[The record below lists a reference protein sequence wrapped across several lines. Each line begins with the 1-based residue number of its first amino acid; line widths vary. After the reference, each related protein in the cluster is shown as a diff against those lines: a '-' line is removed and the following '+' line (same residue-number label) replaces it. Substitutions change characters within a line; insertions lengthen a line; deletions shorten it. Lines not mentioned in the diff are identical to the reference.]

1 MQGDFSSWFKS
12 NREKNYN
19 SVLMQQGRVIL
30 DADWNEQVDIQKH
43 IRETEAID
51 VVGRCGA
58 PIDIAGFKVEVAPGG
73 RDLTL
78 SSGRMYLDG
87 ILCELEGHLGYF
99 EDVLFPSENQAKLS
113 TLNIDDMALEE
124 GQWIEISVKDDLQHQ
139 VLRIEEIDDEEL
151 ILTFNEMV
159 NEDLSEEAAS
169 SGIYIKI
176 FFKIE
181 DRPDINVGA
190 PGTYL
195 AHLDVWDRHI
205 TAVEDDDIREKALG
219 GPDTATRVKTE
230 WRVKLMPC
238 DLEKISCLE
247 ASLKLKDLTDPG
259 DSRLAVR
266 LQPAQKES
274 AKDPCE
280 VLSGAAYRGLEN
292 QLYRVEIHEPGEVGE
307 ATFKW
312 SQNNGA
318 IAFAIVDFIPDES
331 EDDESEIDD
340 SDDEFHKLKLRQLG
354 WDQELRIHKDD
365 WVEVLGDETELLGL
379 PGTLARVED
388 IDEADLILTLTADVA
403 KHVNESNPKVR
414 RWDLNESG
422 LEESLLINGIPT
434 EAASEDETDSK
445 DDGWIELED
454 GIEVS
459 FKAGDIYRT
468 GDFWLIPARNSGE
481 IEWPHEENDFVPK
494 FGIQHHN
501 CLLAI
506 LNRNQEGTW
515 SLEKDCRKLFPPL
528 TDMVFLSYVGGEGQE
543 GMPGEELPSPLQVRV
558 HRGGR
563 PFEGAEVNFEI
574 VKGKGKIR
582 EKPEDVYVD
591 GPITVT
597 TDGDGIARCLWEFG
611 DDQPDGDLI
620 WIEQVKATLLYPGQE
635 HPPSIQFNANASAA
649 SLSYVGGDGQDAMP
663 GKELPAP
670 LQARVFVGGYPLKN
684 AKVEFEIVKG
694 KGKIREKPDDDYVAG
709 PITVTT
715 ESDGIARCLW
725 EFGDDQPE
733 DGLIWI
739 ERVKATLLYPEME
752 HPPSIQF
759 NANASAASLSYV
771 GGDGQ
776 EAMPGEELPAPLQ
789 ARVFVGGYPLKNAE
803 VEFRIAKG
811 GGELREAGGVFSGQ
825 NNVTFI
831 TGEDGIATCFWKFG
845 DDRPQADLVWI
856 EQVEATLINPKQEHS
871 PSTLFS
877 ATAIPL
883 SLSYVGGDGQEAMP
897 GDWLP
902 APLQVRASRGER
914 PVEGAKITFEIIEG
928 QGVLDPAGGPVL
940 TGMDGI
946 AQCICRFEE
955 VLESPC
961 LRVRAML
968 IDIVSPDENGNPS
981 HPSIIF
987 NANTSVAEEVA
998 YSPPREC
1005 LQLDGVET
1013 VRDAIN
1019 GLCRQV
1025 SFSCVGGDGQE
1036 AMPGY
1041 ELPGPFRVRVA
1052 RGSYPVTGAK
1062 VKFKIEPEKGQ
1073 LRETS
1078 GGTGGDELEVSTD
1091 ENGIAT
1097 CFCKLD
1103 ENAAIEAKLIEPTP
1117 TDQSPITF
1125 NANTSMA
1132 EEVAYS
1138 PPGECLQLDGVETV
1152 RDAINGLCRQ
1162 VSFSC
1167 VGGDGQETMPGTEL
1181 PGPFRVRVARGS
1193 YPVTGA
1199 KVKFKIE
1206 PEKGELR
1213 KDNGETGEELD
1224 VPTDDDGIATCF
1236 CSRLDENAAIE
1247 AKLMAPTPTDQSPL
1261 LFYANVSVAG
1271 QVAYDPVSC
1280 PHLSRART
1288 VQAAIDGLCR
1298 IIPVEASR
1306 LIEASRPAKASRV
1319 VWVHGNSLQVER
1331 LEGEISVKRE
1341 NDGTLVELT
1350 EGSKARMHFSIPTT
1364 TAIGGSSFTQA
1375 DEVLLRLKCSDKDFV
1390 IDVSIYD
1397 GEKLIRDAEVPAQDN
1412 WETIHIRPIDV
1423 PISTGLGISIQVE
1436 GINEDRR
1443 IKFSAAGCQFSAKQ

>member
-1 MQGDFSSWFKS
+1 MKGDFTGFKFDPKKHYS
-12 NREKNYN
+12 

-30 DADWNEQVDIQKH
+30 DADWNEQADIQKH
-43 IRETEAID
+43 IRETEAVD

-58 PIDIAGFKVEVAPGG
+58 PIDFAGFKVEVAPDG

-78 SSGRMYLDG
+78 SSGRMYVDG
-87 ILCELEGHLGYF
+87 ILIELDGYLGYF
-99 EDVLFPSENQAKLS
+99 EHVTFPSENQAKLS
-113 TLNIDDMALEE
+113 TLNIDDMGLEE

-139 VLRIEEIDDEEL
+139 VLKIEEIDAAEL
-151 ILTFNEMV
+151 ILTFNETV
-159 NEDLSEEAAS
+159 NEDLRAAATS

-181 DRPDINVGA
+181 DQPIIQPIIDVE
-190 PGTYL
+190 PPETYL
-195 AHLDVWDRHI
+195 AYLDAWDRHI

-238 DLEKISCLE
+238 ELENISCRE

-274 AKDPCE
+274 AKDPCAI
-280 VLSGAAYRGLEN
+280 LSGTAYRGLEN

-312 SQNNGA
+312 SRNNGA
-318 IAFAIVDFIPDES
+318 IAFAIADFIEDES
-331 EDDESEIDD
+331 TDEESENVE
-340 SDDEFHKLKLRQLG
+340 SETEYHKVKLQQLG

-365 WVEVLGDETELLGL
+365 WVEVLGDETELLGV

-388 IDEADLILTLTADVA
+388 IDEADLILTLAADVA
-403 KHVNESNPKVR
+403 KHVKESNPKVR
-414 RWDLNESG
+414 RWDLNESK

-434 EAASEDETDSK
+434 ETDSEDG
-445 DDGWIELED
+445 GWIELED
-454 GIEVS
+454 GIEVC
-459 FKAGDIYRT
+459 FKAGDHYRT
-468 GDFWLIPARNSGE
+468 GDYWLIPARNTGD
-481 IEWPHEENDFVPK
+481 IEWPHDEKDFVPK

-506 LNRNQEGTW
+506 LNRDQEGTW
-515 SLEKDCRKLFPPL
+515 NLERDCRKLFPPL

-558 HRGGR
+558 QRGGR
-563 PFEGAEVNFEI
+563 PVEGAEVKFEI
-574 VKGKGKIR
+574 VKGNGKIR
-582 EKPEDVYVD
+582 EKQEDVYID

-597 TDGDGIARCLWEFG
+597 TDDDGIARCLWMFG
-611 DDQPDGDLI
+611 DDQPEDDLI
-620 WIEQVKATLLYPGQE
+620 WIEQVKATLLYP
-635 HPPSIQFNANASAA
+635 
-649 SLSYVGGDGQDAMP
+649 
-663 GKELPAP
+663 
-670 LQARVFVGGYPLKN
+670 
-684 AKVEFEIVKG
+684 
-694 KGKIREKPDDDYVAG
+694 
-709 PITVTT
+709 
-715 ESDGIARCLW
+715 
-725 EFGDDQPE
+725 
-733 DGLIWI
+733 
-739 ERVKATLLYPEME
+739 EME
-752 HPPSIQF
+752 HPPLIQF

-803 VEFRIAKG
+803 VEFGIVKG
-811 GGELREAGGVFSGQ
+811 DGELRKTGDVFSGIKT
-825 NNVTFI
+825 VTVI

-845 DDRPQADLVWI
+845 DDRPEDDLVWI

-871 PSTLFS
+871 SSTLFS
-877 ATAIPL
+877 AGAIPL

-902 APLQVRASRGER
+902 APFQVRASRGER
-914 PVEGAKITFEIIEG
+914 PVEGAEIKFEIFEG
-928 QGVLDPAGGPVL
+928 QGVLDPADGSVL
-940 TGMDGI
+940 TGKDGI

-961 LRVRAML
+961 LRVSAML
-968 IDIVSPDENGNPS
+968 IDVVCPDENGDPS

-987 NANTSVAEEVA
+987 DANASVAEQVA
-998 YSPPREC
+998 YSPPRDC
-1005 LQLDGVET
+1005 IQLGGVET

-1019 GLCRQV
+1019 DLCRQV
-1025 SFSCVGGDGQE
+1025 SF
-1036 AMPGY
+1036 
-1041 ELPGPFRVRVA
+1041 
-1052 RGSYPVTGAK
+1052 
-1062 VKFKIEPEKGQ
+1062 
-1073 LRETS
+1073 TS
-1078 GGTGGDELEVSTD
+1078 
-1091 ENGIAT
+1091 
-1097 CFCKLD
+1097 
-1103 ENAAIEAKLIEPTP
+1103 
-1117 TDQSPITF
+1117 
-1125 NANTSMA
+1125 
-1132 EEVAYS
+1132 
-1138 PPGECLQLDGVETV
+1138 
-1152 RDAINGLCRQ
+1152 
-1162 VSFSC
+1162 

-1199 KVKFKIE
+1199 MVQFKIDS
-1206 PEKGELR
+1206 EKGELR

-1247 AKLMAPTPTDQSPL
+1247 AKLMEPTPTDQSPIW
-1261 LFYANVSVAG
+1261 FYANISVAG
-1271 QVAYDPVSC
+1271 QVAYDPASC

-1298 IIPVEASR
+1298 IIQAETSR
-1306 LIEASRPAKASRV
+1306 I

-1331 LEGEISVKRE
+1331 LEGEITVKRE
-1341 NDGTLVELT
+1341 NYGTLVKVT
-1350 EGSKARMHFSIPTT
+1350 DGSKAVMHFSIPTT
-1364 TAIGGSSFTQA
+1364 AALGGSSFTQA
-1375 DEVLLRLKCSDKDFV
+1375 DEALLRLKCSDKDFV

-1397 GEKLIRDAEVPAQDN
+1397 GEKLILEGVEIEAPET
-1412 WETIHIRPIDV
+1412 WETIQIGPIDEQ
-1423 PISTGLGISIQVE
+1423 ISTGLGISIQVE

-1443 IKFSAAGCQFSAKQ
+1443 IEFSAAGCQFSAKR